1 MKKFIVIYYAPM
13 DAMKQMA
20 SVPKEEQAKGMELWM
35 QWAKKCGDKLV
46 DLGAPLMN
54 GKQLSPGGKSADS
67 KKEVTGYSVLQAKN
81 IDEAIRLLQGHPHLG
96 WNAACS
102 IEVYETMPIPAM

>member
-13 DAMKQMA
+13 DAMKQMVVM
-20 SVPKEEQAKGMELWM
+20 SKEDQARGMETWM
-35 QWAKKCGDKLV
+35 VWAKKCGDKLV

-54 GKQLSPGGKSADS
+54 GKALNTGGKSTDS
-67 KKEVTGYSVLQAKN
+67 QKEVTGYSVLQAK
-81 IDEAIRLLQGHPHLG
+81 DMADAVSLLQDHPHLG

-102 IEVYETMPIPAM
+102 IEVYETMPLPGM